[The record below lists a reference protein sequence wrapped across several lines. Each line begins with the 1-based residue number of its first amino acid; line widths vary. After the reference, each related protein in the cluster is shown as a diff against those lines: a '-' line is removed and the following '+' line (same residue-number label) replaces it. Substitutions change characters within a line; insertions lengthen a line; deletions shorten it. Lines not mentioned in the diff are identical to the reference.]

1 MKDKNK
7 IYLYLLI
14 GVLVLVVIF
23 FSYQM
28 FFKKSNLK
36 SLTYEEINEK
46 IDNKDSF
53 VLCLTSTK
61 CSHCNVY
68 KPKLEKVA
76 NKYDITIYYA
86 DVDTFDKEDYNKL
99 KSEFS
104 FDGSTPITIFIND
117 GEEETTATRINGD
130 ISTDKIIN
138 KLKKNG
144 FIK

>member
-36 SLTYEEINEK
+36 SLAYEEINEK

-68 KPKLEKVA
+68 

-104 FDGSTPITIFIND
+104 FDGSTPTTIFIND